1 MPHLIDVTRKR
12 SFLGKLWALTAPYF
26 VSKEAPIALTLLIV
40 TIGMGLALVYV
51 NVLLNTWYGDFQNM
65 LQAKDLAE
73 VPLEIFGIHLITLN
87 KFLFLIAK
95 FTVIVF
101 PAIVLQVYS
110 TYLRQMLQIR
120 WRRWL
125 TERFLDLWLEK
136 RTYYRLQIFGSGTDN
151 PEQRVEDD
159 IENFTSITLQLII
172 GFINKLV
179 TLVTFV
185 SLLWVLSGPVTLPIF
200 GTEITIPGY
209 MVWIA
214 VIYAVVGTYISY
226 RIGRR
231 LVRINFEQEQYR
243 ATFRFAMS
251 RLKENAESVALYR
264 GEADE
269 QRGLMSKFTR
279 VWTNWWELMRAQK
292 QLNWFQYF
300 YGQTGG
306 IFPILV
312 IAPRYFAGVIDFGT
326 VFRISSAFGQV
337 SDALTWFMDNFVAL
351 AAWKATVN
359 RLIGFVEA
367 MESAKAQPSNIAV
380 SENPSKVLEAR
391 GLDLALPD
399 GRKLIENLSAKV
411 EAGDR
416 VLISGPSGSGKTTLF
431 RALSGLWPFGK
442 GQVDLPPA
450 DKTLFL
456 PQRPYLPTGTLRE
469 VVLYPNGTAGFDDSA
484 VREALDAV
492 NLGHLTGRLDENAN
506 WSMSLSIGEQQRLAI
521 ARALLLKPNWL
532 YLDEAT
538 AALDAPNE
546 QRMYQLIAERLPN
559 ATVLSIA
566 HRPEVAKY
574 HDRRL
579 TIDPETHSA
588 TLTPLAAAE

>member
-1 MPHLIDVTRKR
+1 MPHLTDVTRKR

-73 VPLEIFGIHLITLN
+73 VPVGIFGIHLITLN

-136 RTYYRLQIFGSGTDN
+136 RAYYRLQIFGSGTDN

-243 ATFRFAMS
+243 ATFRF
-251 RLKENAESVALYR
+251 
-264 GEADE
+264 
-269 QRGLMSKFTR
+269 
-279 VWTNWWELMRAQK
+279 
-292 QLNWFQYF
+292 
-300 YGQTGG
+300 
-306 IFPILV
+306 
-312 IAPRYFAGVIDFGT
+312 
-326 VFRISSAFGQV
+326 
-337 SDALTWFMDNFVAL
+337 
-351 AAWKATVN
+351 
-359 RLIGFVEA
+359 
-367 MESAKAQPSNIAV
+367 SN
-380 SENPSKVLEAR
+380 
-391 GLDLALPD
+391 
-399 GRKLIENLSAKV
+399 
-411 EAGDR
+411 
-416 VLISGPSGSGKTTLF
+416 
-431 RALSGLWPFGK
+431 
-442 GQVDLPPA
+442 
-450 DKTLFL
+450 
-456 PQRPYLPTGTLRE
+456 
-469 VVLYPNGTAGFDDSA
+469 
-484 VREALDAV
+484 
-492 NLGHLTGRLDENAN
+492 
-506 WSMSLSIGEQQRLAI
+506 
-521 ARALLLKPNWL
+521 
-532 YLDEAT
+532 
-538 AALDAPNE
+538 
-546 QRMYQLIAERLPN
+546 
-559 ATVLSIA
+559 
-566 HRPEVAKY
+566 
-574 HDRRL
+574 
-579 TIDPETHSA
+579 
-588 TLTPLAAAE
+588 

>member
-1 MPHLIDVTRKR
+1 MPQLTDVVRKR
-12 SFLGKLWALTAPYF
+12 SFFGKLWALTAPYF
-26 VSKEAPIALTLLIV
+26 ISKEAPIALTLLIV

-65 LQAKDLAE
+65 LQVKDLAE
-73 VPLEIFGIHLITLN
+73 VPVEIFGFHLTTLN
-87 KFLFLIAK
+87 KFLFLIGK
-95 FTVIVF
+95 FTLIVF
-101 PAIVLQVYS
+101 PAVILQVYS

-136 RTYYRLQIFGSGTDN
+136 RTYYRLQIYGGGTDN
-151 PEQRVEDD
+151 PEQRVEED
-159 IENFTSITLQLII
+159 IESFTSITLQLII
-172 GFINKLV
+172 GFINKVV

-214 VIYAVVGTYISY
+214 VVYAVVGTYVSY

-269 QRGLMSKFTR
+269 HRSLMSMFTR
-279 VWTNWWELMRAQK
+279 VWTNWWALMRAQK

-312 IAPRYFAGVIDFGT
+312 IAPRYFAGAIDFGT

-359 RLIGFVEA
+359 RLIGFVES
-367 MESAKAQPSNIAV
+367 MENVKAKASDIAV
-380 SENPSKVLEAR
+380 SQEKTDVLEAHD
-391 GLDLALPD
+391 LDLALPD
-399 GRKLIENLSAKV
+399 GRTLIEGVSAKV
-411 EAGDR
+411 EPGDR
-416 VLISGPSGSGKTTLF
+416 VLISGASGSGKTTLF

-442 GQVDLPPA
+442 GSVRLPDPE
-450 DKTLFL
+450 KTLFL
-456 PQRPYLPTGTLRE
+456 PQRPYLPIGTLRD
-469 VVLYPNGTAGFDDSA
+469 VILYPRATVEISDAA
-484 VREALDAV
+484 IREVLDAV
-492 NLGHLTGRLDENAN
+492 NLGQLKDRLDENSN
-506 WSMSLSIGEQQRLAI
+506 WSMALSIGEQQRLAI
-521 ARALLLKPNWL
+521 ARALLLKPDWL

-538 AALDAPNE
+538 AALDGENE
-546 QRMYQLIAERLPN
+546 KRMYQLLAERLPN

-574 HDRRL
+574 HERRL
-579 TIDPETHSA
+579 TIDPERRSA
-588 TLTPLAAAE
+588 TMAPIAAE

>member
-1 MPHLIDVTRKR
+1 MPSLTDVPHKR

-26 VSKEAPIALTLLIV
+26 ISKEAPVALTLLAV
-40 TIGMGLALVYV
+40 TIAMVLAIVYV
-51 NVLLNTWYGDFQNM
+51 NVQLNTWYGDFQNL
-65 LQAKDLAE
+65 LQAKDLAPTS
-73 VPLEIFGIHLITLN
+73 VDFFGYHLFTVN
-87 KFLFLIAK
+87 KFLFLIGK
-95 FTVIVF
+95 FTLIVF
-101 PAIVLQVYS
+101 PAVILQVYS

-136 RTYYRLQIFGSGTDN
+136 RAYYRLQIFGGGTDN

-159 IENFTSITLQLII
+159 IEAFTNITLQLII

-179 TLVTFV
+179 TLITFV

-214 VIYAVVGTYISY
+214 VVYAIVGTYISY
-226 RIGRR
+226 KIGRR

-269 QRGLMSKFTR
+269 HRSLMSMFTR

-300 YGQTGG
+300 YGQAGG

-326 VFRISSAFGQV
+326 IFRISQAFGQV
-337 SDALTWFMDNFVAL
+337 SDALTWFMDNFIAL
-351 AAWKATVN
+351 AGWKATVN

-367 MESAKAQPSNIAV
+367 MENAKTRTSDISVTVEQPD
-380 SENPSKVLEAR
+380 LEAQDL
-391 GLDLALPD
+391 GLALPD
-399 GRKLIENLSAKV
+399 GRKLIEGLSAKI
-411 EAGDR
+411 EPGDR
-416 VLISGPSGSGKTTLF
+416 VLISGVSGSGKTTLF

-442 GQVDLPPA
+442 GRVSLPA
-450 DKTLFL
+450 AEKTLFL
-456 PQRPYLPTGTLRE
+456 PQRPYLPIGTLRD
-469 VVLYPNGTAGFDDSA
+469 VILYPAGTKQVDDGL

-492 NLGHLTGRLDENAN
+492 NLGQLKDRLDDNAN

-521 ARALLLKPNWL
+521 ARAILLKPDWL

-538 AALDAPNE
+538 AALDGDNE
-546 QRMYQLIAERLPN
+546 KRMYQLLAERLPN

-574 HDRRL
+574 HRHRL
-579 TIDPETHSA
+579 AIDPTTHQA
-588 TLTPLAAAE
+588 TMTALAAE